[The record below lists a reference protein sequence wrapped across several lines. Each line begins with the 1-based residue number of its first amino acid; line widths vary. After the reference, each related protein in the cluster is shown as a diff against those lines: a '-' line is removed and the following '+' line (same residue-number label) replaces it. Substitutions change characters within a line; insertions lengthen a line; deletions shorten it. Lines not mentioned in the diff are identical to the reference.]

1 MGLPGHSLAAVAAV
15 AAAPVAL
22 LGAALFPRWR
32 IGWRERLGAHPAARA
47 PGGSQTQ
54 TQMRTSANAT
64 GAGAAPVWV
73 HAASVGEARAA
84 RALLDAFCARGEAVV
99 ASTQTEAGRALLRAT
114 RPQIPCGLA
123 PLDHPWTAAR
133 ALGRVRPAALALV
146 ETELWPCW
154 IAAARAR
161 GVPVVVVSGRLSARS
176 PLLRRALARWLRGA
190 LAGIAAVGARSEADA
205 RRFIALGVP
214 EARVEVTGDLKLEP
228 AAEPPL
234 AAELAG
240 ALAAAPPLIIAGST
254 HEGEEQAALGAL
266 AAAQQAG
273 LPAALVLAPRHLRR
287 AGRVAAQV
295 RAAGLRLHRR
305 SALGG
310 ARLGEGEV
318 LLLDTLGELAA
329 LWPLADVA
337 FVGGSLA
344 PVGGHNLLEPLQ
356 CGRAVLFGPHTKNA
370 REAAGFALSAGAG
383 LRVRDAAELARRT
396 CEALAQPAA
405 WRARGEAGRRALAV
419 HRGAAARSLALLDRA
434 RAGGAA

>member
-54 TQMRTSANAT
+54 MQTRTSANAT

-84 RALLDAFCARGEAVV
+84 RALLDALCTRGEAVV
-99 ASTQTEAGRALLRAT
+99 ASTQTETGRALLRAT

-133 ALGRVRPAALALV
+133 ALGGVRPAALALV

-176 PLLRRALARWLRGA
+176 PLLRRALALWLRGA

-273 LPAALVLAPRHLRR
+273 LPAALVIAPRHLRR

-310 ARLGEGEV
+310 ARLGKGEV

-370 REAAGFALSAGAG
+370 REAAGFALAAGAG

>member
-1 MGLPGHSLAAVAAV
+1 MGPLGHSLAAITAV

-32 IGWRERLGAHPAARA
+32 IGWRERLGAHPAARDV
-47 PGGSQTQ
+47 
-54 TQMRTSANAT
+54 
-64 GAGAAPVWV
+64 AAPVWV

-84 RALLDAFCARGEAVV
+84 RALLDALCARGEPVV
-99 ASTQTEAGRALLRAT
+99 ASTQTETGRALLRAT

-133 ALGRVRPAALALV
+133 ALAGVAPAALALV

-161 GVPVVVVSGRLSARS
+161 GVPVVVVSGRLSARN

-190 LAGIAAVGARSEADA
+190 LAGIAAVGARSQDDA
-205 RRFIALGVP
+205 RRFIALGIP

-234 AAELAG
+234 SAELAG
-240 ALAAAPPLIIAGST
+240 ALANAPPLIIAGST
-254 HEGEEQAALGAL
+254 HEGEEQAALDAL
-266 AAAQQAG
+266 AAARRAG
-273 LPAALVLAPRHLRR
+273 LPAALVIAPRHLRR

-329 LWPLADVA
+329 LWPWAAVA

-344 PVGGHNLLEPLQ
+344 PIGGHNLLEPLQ
-356 CGRAVLFGPHTKNA
+356 CGRAVLFGPHADNA
-370 REAAGFALSAGAG
+370 REAADCALSAGAG
-383 LRVRDAAELARRT
+383 LRVRDAAELARRV
-396 CEALAQPAA
+396 CEALSQPAA
-405 WRARGEAGRRALAV
+405 WRARGEAGRRALAA
-419 HRGAAARSLALLDRA
+419 HRGATARSLALLDRA
-434 RAGGAA
+434 RGASA